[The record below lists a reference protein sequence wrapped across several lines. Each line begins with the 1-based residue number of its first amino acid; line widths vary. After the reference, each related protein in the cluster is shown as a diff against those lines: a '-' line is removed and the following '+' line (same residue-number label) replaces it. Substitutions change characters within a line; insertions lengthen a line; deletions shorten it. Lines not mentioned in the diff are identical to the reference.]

1 MRSWSRQRDALRH
14 ALRRGKPAPSVP
26 RSGSARCRLL
36 RWLGLP
42 AALVLAAGC
51 HPFLPTITVP
61 VGQWPGYEFFPLASA
76 RDLDRPEGLRI
87 RSLPFANPQ
96 DIVHAYLRG
105 DVQIAQLTTVE
116 AVDLCKR
123 VPKRC
128 PVVVLVLDESRG
140 GDQVLAHRSIA
151 SIAGLRGKPVG
162 ITPTTLGPY
171 VLSRAL
177 SRHGL
182 SLADVDLRPMPLE
195 TMPKA
200 FADGELVA
208 GALFPPFSD
217 EAQRLAPVRPLFTS
231 REIPGEIFDVL
242 VVDPELLTSQRG
254 LVVKLLRSWQ
264 AAQDEL
270 RRNPQGSIA
279 LMAKRGGVS
288 AADFRASLDGLV
300 FFHLDRQLPMFQ
312 AGGVLETNLRDV
324 RRVQA
329 ELGLMPASGPLPPV
343 DGALIVAALKSPS

>member
-1 MRSWSRQRDALRH
+1 MRPCSRLRDRLRH
-14 ALRRGKPAPSVP
+14 RF
-26 RSGSARCRLL
+26 RCRQHLL

-42 AALVLAAGC
+42 VALVLAAGC
-51 HPFLPTITVP
+51 NPFLPTLTVP
-61 VGQWPGYEFFPLASA
+61 VGQWPGYEFFPLARA
-76 RDLDRPEGLRI
+76 RDLDRPQGLKI
-87 RSLPFANPQ
+87 NPLPFANPQ

-105 DVQIAQLTTVE
+105 DVQIAQLTTIE

-140 GDQVLAHRSIA
+140 GDQVLVHRSIP

-195 TMPKA
+195 TMPRA
-200 FADGELVA
+200 FADGEVVA
-208 GALFPPFSD
+208 GALYPPFSD

-242 VVDPELLTSQRG
+242 VVDPAILSTKRDLL
-254 LVVKLLRSWQ
+254 VKLLRSWQ

-270 RRNPQGSIA
+270 RRNPQGAIA
-279 LMAKRGGVS
+279 LMAQREGVPEP
-288 AADFRASLDGLV
+288 DFRASLNGLV
-300 FFHLDRQLPMFQ
+300 FFNLDRQLPMFRP
-312 AGGVLETNLRDV
+312 GGVLETNLREL

-329 ELGLMPASGPLPPV
+329 QLGLMPPTGPLPPV
-343 DGALIVAALKSPS
+343 DGALITTALKAPN

>member
-1 MRSWSRQRDALRH
+1 M
-14 ALRRGKPAPSVP
+14 
-26 RSGSARCRLL
+26 
-36 RWLGLP
+36 P
-42 AALVLAAGC
+42 AALALAAGC
-51 HPFLPTITVP
+51 QPFLPTITVP
-61 VGQWPGYEFFPLASA
+61 VGQWPGYEFFPLART
-76 RDLDRPEGLRI
+76 RDLDRPQGLQI
-87 RSLPFANPQ
+87 NPLPFANPQ

-105 DVQIAQLTTVE
+105 DVEIAQLTTVE

-140 GDQVLAHRSIA
+140 GDQVLVHRSIP
-151 SIAGLRGKPVG
+151 SIAALRGRPVG
-162 ITPTTLGPY
+162 ITPSTLGPF

-182 SLADVDLRPMPLE
+182 KLADVDLRPMPLE

-200 FADGELVA
+200 FADGEVVA

-242 VVDPELLTSQRG
+242 VVDPSHLSRKRDLL
-254 LVVKLLRSWQ
+254 VKLLRSWQ

-270 RRNPQGSIA
+270 RRDPQGSIA
-279 LMAKRGGVS
+279 LMARREGVS
-288 AADFRASLDGLV
+288 EADFRASLAGLV
-300 FFHLDRQLPMFQ
+300 FFNLDRQLPMFQ
-312 AGGVLETNLRDV
+312 PGGVLETNLRDL

-329 ELGLMPASGPLPPV
+329 ELGLMPSTGPLPPV
-343 DGALIVAALKSPS
+343 DGSLIAAALRPRD

>member
-1 MRSWSRQRDALRH
+1 MRHLHLGPRQ
-14 ALRRGKPAPSVP
+14 PAPTAS
-26 RSGSARCRLL
+26 RSRSTHRRLC

-42 AALVLAAGC
+42 TALALVAGC
-51 HPFLPTITVP
+51 HPFLPTLTVP
-61 VGQWPGYEFFPLASA
+61 VGNWPGYEFFPLARA
-76 RDLDRPEGLRI
+76 RNLDLAQGLRI
-87 RSLPFANPQ
+87 KLLPYANPQ

-140 GDQVLAHRSIA
+140 GDQVLVHRSIP
-151 SIAGLRGKPVG
+151 SIAALRGKPVG
-162 ITPTTLGPY
+162 ITPSTLGPF

-182 SLADVDLRPMPLE
+182 KLADVDLRPMPLE

-200 FADGELVA
+200 FADGEVVA

-242 VVDPELLTSQRG
+242 VVDPSQLTRKRDLL
-254 LVVKLLRSWQ
+254 VKLLRSWQ

-270 RRNPQGSIA
+270 RRDPQGSIA
-279 LMAKRGGVS
+279 LMAKREGVPE
-288 AADFRASLDGLV
+288 ADFRAALDGLV
-300 FFHLDRQLPMFQ
+300 FFNLDRQLPMFRP
-312 AGGVLETNLRDV
+312 GGVLETNLRDL
-324 RRVQA
+324 RQVQA
-329 ELGLMPASGPLPPV
+329 ALGLMPASGPLPRV
-343 DGALIVAALKSPS
+343 DGSLIAAALKSSE

>member
-1 MRSWSRQRDALRH
+1 M
-14 ALRRGKPAPSVP
+14 
-26 RSGSARCRLL
+26 
-36 RWLGLP
+36 LGLP
-42 AALVLAAGC
+42 SALALVAGC
-51 HPFLPTITVP
+51 HPFLPTLTVP
-61 VGQWPGYEFFPLASA
+61 VGQWPGYEFFPLARA
-76 RDLDRPEGLRI
+76 RDLDRPQGLMI
-87 RSLPFANPQ
+87 KPLPFSNPQ

-140 GDQVLAHRSIA
+140 GDQLLVHRSIP

-182 SLADVDLRPMPLE
+182 RLGDVDLRPMPLE

-200 FADGELVA
+200 FADGEVVA
-208 GALFPPFSD
+208 GALYPPFSD

-242 VVDPELLTSQRG
+242 VVDPDLLSSKRD
-254 LVVKLLRSWQ
+254 LLVKLLRSWQ

-270 RRNPQGSIA
+270 RRDPQGSIA
-279 LMAKRGGVS
+279 LMAQREGVPE
-288 AADFRASLDGLV
+288 ADFRASLDGLV
-300 FFHLDRQLPMFQ
+300 FFTLDRQLPMFRP
-312 AGGVLETNLRDV
+312 GGVLETNLRDL
-324 RRVQA
+324 RQVQA
-329 ELGLMPASGPLPPV
+329 QLGLMPSRGPLPPV
-343 DGALIVAALKSPS
+343 DGALIAAALKSPN

>member
-1 MRSWSRQRDALRH
+1 MRHLHLRPRQPANTASRSRSTH
-14 ALRRGKPAPSVP
+14 RRLW
-26 RSGSARCRLL
+26 RL
-36 RWLGLP
+36 LGLP
-42 AALVLAAGC
+42 SALALVAGC
-51 HPFLPTITVP
+51 HPFLPTLTVP
-61 VGQWPGYEFFPLASA
+61 VGQWPGYEFFPLARA
-76 RDLDRPEGLRI
+76 RDLDRPQGLMI
-87 RSLPFANPQ
+87 KPLPFSNPQ

-140 GDQVLAHRSIA
+140 GDQLLVHRSIP

-182 SLADVDLRPMPLE
+182 RLGDVDLRPMPLE

-200 FADGELVA
+200 FADGEVVA
-208 GALFPPFSD
+208 GALYPPFSD

-242 VVDPELLTSQRG
+242 VVDPDLLSSKRD
-254 LVVKLLRSWQ
+254 LLVKLLRSWQ

-270 RRNPQGSIA
+270 RRDPQGSIA
-279 LMAKRGGVS
+279 LMAQREGVPE
-288 AADFRASLDGLV
+288 ADFRASLDGLV
-300 FFHLDRQLPMFQ
+300 FFTLDRQLPMFRP
-312 AGGVLETNLRDV
+312 GGVLETNLRDL
-324 RRVQA
+324 RQVQA
-329 ELGLMPASGPLPPV
+329 QLGLMPSRGPLPPV
-343 DGALIVAALKSPS
+343 DGALIAAALKSPN